1 VKSQTILLVEDDHDD
16 LELTLRTFRG
26 GPLCHQVVVARNGL
40 EALDYLFS
48 TGAYADQNPE
58 PPTLVLLDLNLPKLS
73 GLEVLQK
80 IKNDERT
87 RRIPVAV
94 LSSSQWDLLS
104 AESLRPGA
112 VACLVKPVNREA
124 VNQLAGKLGIPEWD
138 NGGSNT

>member
-1 VKSQTILLVEDDHDD
+1 MKSQTILLVEDDHDD